1 MEVFKKL
8 VDIAYEMERLY
19 IRLEKELDE
28 NKKILFRELLEELN
42 EKESYLL
49 EHLTEKEVR
58 EISKKLMDDYDC
70 TFDGTFFPKYF
81 LPPKSNMLYMTRVYR
96 NIFLENQFYSLQHL
110 SEISKKEAR
119 KFGYNPYI
127 SSILKID
134 DALLNLDEKLQTNY
148 QIISK
153 KSHQAISYIS
163 YSKFKEKQNEE
174 ENVETLDLESL
185 NDSEKTLFYQRIN
198 SDIQSLSR
206 EVFSEENNEIL
217 SEKIMLLETYLKT
230 LENNRQNV
238 LGMMLTAFNE
248 CYEKDIIKDKNLEIL
263 NEMLKSLKLEPLNQD
278 SEILAINYTN
288 NTPKTGL
295 FTKAYFIEYENRF
308 WKIYELTKQIWYLS
322 ASILES
328 KLNQEPQ
335 TNRLEYYKT
344 LEILIAKREKE
355 IHSIKNILGF
365 RSYVNQVYGFRRESS
380 PFFALSYAVVMTDET
395 LESQPKKEEFLIE
408 LTVGE
413 ILRYTPLD
421 EIDEDFEYGYIQ
433 TIEEEYDATILKVKQ
448 QDEILKAFVSYVT
461 HCSTEEEFLERLQE
475 LGFVTEE
482 DFLEDSELDRIDML
496 TYYNYQSQ
504 LNAFLDN
511 PENNFTKELTYALYI
526 EHILDGNLEELIKND
541 FNGHYRK
548 NETKISLTSE
558 ELEELIMD
566 CESKICNMCDKYPNR
581 TEIYDVV
588 FKIYLES
595 LREIVGDE
603 GIEILKLN
611 YDKNML
617 LER

>member
-1 MEVFKKL
+1 
-8 VDIAYEMERLY
+8 
-19 IRLEKELDE
+19 
-28 NKKILFRELLEELN
+28 
-42 EKESYLL
+42 
-49 EHLTEKEVR
+49 
-58 EISKKLMDDYDC
+58 
-70 TFDGTFFPKYF
+70 
-81 LPPKSNMLYMTRVYR
+81 
-96 NIFLENQFYSLQHL
+96 
-110 SEISKKEAR
+110 
-119 KFGYNPYI
+119 
-127 SSILKID
+127 
-134 DALLNLDEKLQTNY
+134 
-148 QIISK
+148 
-153 KSHQAISYIS
+153 
-163 YSKFKEKQNEE
+163 
-174 ENVETLDLESL
+174 
-185 NDSEKTLFYQRIN
+185 
-198 SDIQSLSR
+198 
-206 EVFSEENNEIL
+206 
-217 SEKIMLLETYLKT
+217 MLLETYLKT

-288 NTPKTGL
+288 NIPKTGL

-344 LEILIAKREKE
+344 LEVLLAKREKE

-380 PFFALSYAVVMTDET
+380 PFFALSYAVAMTDET

-421 EIDEDFEYGYIQ
+421 EINEDFEYGYIQ
-433 TIEEEYDATILKVKQ
+433 TSEEKVKQ
-448 QDEILKAFVSYVT
+448 QELILEDLILYLIDAITK
-461 HCSTEEEFLERLQE
+461 EEFLECLQE
-475 LGFVTEE
+475 LGFNIEE
-482 DFLEDSELDRIDML
+482 HALDDSELDRVDMRA
-496 TYYNYQSQ
+496 YSNYQSQ

-511 PENNFTKELTYALYI
+511 PENNFKKELTYALYI
-526 EHILDGNLEELIKND
+526 EHILDGNLKELIKND

-548 NETKISLTSE
+548 DETKISLTSE